1 MWNALRSD
9 LKEFASSIATDGN
22 AIREN
27 IETKLVVDADTDTY
41 TDTDYDAALQDNDYD
56 NDQDQSNMNDMII
69 GENGE
74 VEYMHKDD
82 TNDSNNDSDTND
94 NGNDGEVKDEVIDE
108 AIRRAD
114 DEETYL
120 TPLLINEVN
129 GVNGVIGIGSEESQN
144 DEIVDADADADAAPS
159 QEEDGEEEELGNS
172 KNTEGDGGEEGW
184 GDGQDPSFETVQEE
198 EESAP
203 STAAAADDDPN
214 TVQEQDIPNTDIN
227 NNTYDAP
234 AEATT
239 TDATTN
245 IEIDRSAPSSSS
257 SAPVPEQILIPIDPK
272 DDPAIIAFL
281 TTFTLQSK
289 TQEIGEILADS
300 PDTTCKHFDYLV
312 PQFVSYEQFWQRYYY
327 RCDPE
332 RIQREWEEEEVR
344 ERIRRMEL
352 IENGKKRVQDL
363 FGGALKSIIKGAGSG
378 GGDGIIRASGS
389 DVKEESIY
397 EKYQAEL
404 EEKRRAFQDGSGHS
418 GEGGGTGVGIAD
430 EKERKIGGLGG
441 IFGRVRPPFVMNTAV
456 DDDDDEEE
464 YEEDDAAQ
472 DENNR
477 SDHDDDEEAE
487 EDDDFGWGSDE
498 DDEEDDDGVSN
509 GSQEDGDSEGTEE
522 VVFSSP
528 DADTDTD
535 TDPDKSGSPEME
547 MLRRELDKALKLKEE
562 LERTVERQEQQLKIS
577 VSALQLQE
585 ESSTPQ
591 EDVVATEDDSGGA
604 AAAAA
609 AEVERLELALFEK
622 DSELAALKASRE
634 DADGER
640 EERESEAMDELKVKV
655 DGQEAE
661 IIRLIS
667 ELGKKEE
674 QFDGLRENLKK
685 AEALQDKE
693 DATDNEMLAEALET
707 INSLQADLEQC
718 SADARQHLEEMENM
732 YQDEMNGL
740 REEITKLGAEQE
752 GNAEQ
757 EKALKESTE
766 LIASLQS
773 QLEATSDDLSI
784 VQEEVVSLK
793 VLHEERVFKDKDALA
808 EAAENIASLQSE
820 LQDTKDKLVA
830 TAHAEL
836 EENTCILDELRD
848 KNVIISALNSELE
861 EVKAHLAL
869 KEDAD
874 EIDQDS
880 LTDAREMISSLQLEL
895 ERSYAEVAS
904 AKDATQVKI
913 QQSIDAFQASEGN
926 VASLQSKLEAAQA
939 ELDILLSTK
948 DEESANGNAALD
960 DTNKALAVLQ
970 SELEMAKAEST
981 SLQDEM
987 ASKEAAV
994 IEFEKAYTEA
1004 NETIAVLNVKLEET
1018 KSAAESQISIAR
1030 AQLEASTKE
1039 SNDAE
1044 KLLEAEVKNL
1054 LAKVRIFES
1063 EKGNEARKVETS
1075 IQDLEDDKR
1084 IGETVA
1090 SPLSPNEEGSSF
1102 SSGVDVHSPVRTDV
1116 KENGDEDEDG
1126 GWGEDWSDDEEV

>member
-9 LKEFASSIATDGN
+9 FKEFASSIATDGN

-27 IETKLVVDADTDTY
+27 IETKLVVDADTDT
-41 TDTDYDAALQDNDYD
+41 DTDYDAALQDNEYD
-56 NDQDQSNMNDMII
+56 ADQDQSNMNDMII

-82 TNDSNNDSDTND
+82 NDNDSNND
-94 NGNDGEVKDEVIDE
+94 NGNEGDVKDEVIDE

-144 DEIVDADADADAAPS
+144 DEIVDADVDTDVATS
-159 QEEDGEEEELGNS
+159 QKEEAEEEGEEGNVE
-172 KNTEGDGGEEGW
+172 NTEDDGGEEGW

-198 EESAP
+198 EPGP
-203 STAAAADDDPN
+203 STAAVAAPN
-214 TVQEQDIPNTDIN
+214 TVQEQDILDTDIN
-227 NNTYDAP
+227 NVTDDSL

-239 TDATTN
+239 MDMDANTN
-245 IEIDRSAPSSSS
+245 IEIDTAAQPSF
-257 SAPVPEQILIPIDPK
+257 APVLEQILIPIDPK

-281 TTFTLQSK
+281 STFTLQPK

-300 PDTTCKHFDYLV
+300 PDTTCKHFDNLV

-363 FGGALKSIIKGAGSG
+363 FGGALKSIIKGSSGGVGGGFGDGMIRGSG
-378 GGDGIIRASGS
+378 SGS

-404 EEKRRAFQDGSGHS
+404 EEKRRALQDGSGHS
-418 GEGGGTGVGIAD
+418 GEGSGTGTGASIVD
-430 EKERKIGGLGG
+430 EKDRKIGGLGG

-464 YEEDDAAQ
+464 DEEYDAAQ
-472 DENNR
+472 DEKNH

-528 DADTDTD
+528 DPD
-535 TDPDKSGSPEME
+535 TDPNTDKSGSAETKN
-547 MLRRELDKALKLKEE
+547 LRQELDEALKLKEE
-562 LERTVERQEQQLKIS
+562 LERTIELQEQQLKTS
-577 VSALQLQE
+577 GSALQLQE
-585 ESSTPQ
+585 ESSALQ
-591 EDVVATEDDSGGA
+591 EGVVAAKDDIGSA
-604 AAAAA
+604 AAAT
-609 AEVERLELALFEK
+609 AEVKRLELALFEK
-622 DSELAALKASRE
+622 NSELAALKAIRE
-634 DADGER
+634 DTDGEH
-640 EERESEAMDELKVKV
+640 EERESEAIDELK
-655 DGQEAE
+655 AE

-674 QFDGLRENLKK
+674 QFDKLRENLKK
-685 AEALQDKE
+685 VEALQDKE

-718 SADARQHLEEMENM
+718 SADARQHLEEMDDR
-732 YQDEMNGL
+732 YQDELDGL
-740 REEITKLGAEQE
+740 REEITKLETEQAT
-752 GNAEQ
+752 NAEQ
-757 EKALKESTE
+757 EKALKDSTE
-766 LIASLQS
+766 LIYSLQS
-773 QLEATSDDLSI
+773 QLEASSNDLSI

-793 VLHEERVFKDKDALA
+793 VLHEEQVFKDKDALA
-808 EAAENIASLQSE
+808 EAAENMASLQTE
-820 LQDTKDKLVA
+820 LQDTKDKLAA
-830 TAHAEL
+830 TAPSEL
-836 EENTCILDELRD
+836 EESTSISDELRD
-848 KNVIISALNSELE
+848 KNEIISALNSELE
-861 EVKAHLAL
+861 EVKAHLTL

-880 LTDAREMISSLQLEL
+880 ATDAREMISSLQLEL

-904 AKDATQVKI
+904 AKDATQVE
-913 QQSIDAFQASEGN
+913 IDACQASEGN
-926 VASLQSKLEAAQA
+926 VASLQSKLEAARA
-939 ELDILLSTK
+939 ELGIVLSTK

-960 DTNKALAVLQ
+960 DAIKALAVLQ
-970 SELEMAKAEST
+970 SELEMAKVESN

-994 IEFEKAYTEA
+994 IEFKKTYTEA
-1004 NETIAVLNVKLEET
+1004 NEIITALNVKLEET

-1039 SNDAE
+1039 SNDAK
-1044 KLLEAEVKNL
+1044 KLLEGEVKNL

-1075 IQDLEDDKR
+1075 IQDLDDDKR

-1090 SPLSPNEEGSSF
+1090 APPSHNEEGSSF
-1102 SSGVDVHSPVRTDV
+1102 SSGVDVNSPIRTDV
-1116 KENGDEDEDG
+1116 KGNGDEDEDEDG